1 MTANLVKRLEVGLL
15 NRVLIPATSTYSTSL
30 LVVTVVALLRE
41 IAHFAG
47 SPDIGNHDYGLRAI
61 LVVISMVPVFGLIG
75 GTHFFRSA
83 NLWLVA
89 GIRIAGYLLG
99 GALGG
104 LTLYFLLRTFYPISH
119 DSIPLRVFGG
129 LVTVTGT
136 VFLLTLAITYYQNHK
151 VYVAGLQQETLGLED
166 ALRKLEVENKQRS
179 DIEWGQFLKQVSGE
193 IAAMHFQPPPA
204 QIAALEALLDQ
215 KVRPKS
221 REYSTQVSSWKPQ
234 PSIAEPPKFMETW
247 AQQNLFGHLPVWW
260 NGFIIGVEA
269 LPSATYYFG
278 WQQGLAAIGS
288 GSLAIAIV
296 FFLQRKY
303 LARLFESLKSPFREI
318 VLTILFVV
326 AGLIGGWATQQML
339 VGTKNPGLYMGNT
352 AVITTFY
359 GWAATL
365 ATTYLQD
372 TKLRGQKL
380 EEVRD
385 RLRWTIARV
394 GMVMWSTT
402 GVMSRLLHG
411 PVQNALHATLIRM
424 RDQNPQTVID
434 EMLNELQS
442 RLDAAGGSGIDLVD
456 GSSKEFVAQLNEVCD
471 IWSGLAHFEFELD
484 PQVLR
489 NLVNDDIANGIL
501 LDLCRETVS
510 NPIRHGSAKTF
521 HISLSAGEQSV
532 QLEIIDDG
540 LFNPGPNPG
549 PPGIGTQMLNACTID
564 RSQTHNAGS
573 NVLRALLP
581 CLT

>member
-1 MTANLVKRLEVGLL
+1 MTANTGKRLEETLL
-15 NRVLIPATSTYSTSL
+15 NRVLIPATSTYSTSF
-30 LVVTVVALLRE
+30 LVVTVVTLLRE
-41 IAHFAG
+41 VAHFAG

-75 GTHFFRSA
+75 GTHFIKSA
-83 NLWLVA
+83 NLWFVA
-89 GIRIAGYLLG
+89 GIRMAGYLLG

-104 LTLYFLLRTFYPISH
+104 LTLFFLLRTVYPISH
-119 DSIPLRVFGG
+119 ESIPLRVFGG
-129 LVTVTGT
+129 VVTITGT

-151 VYVAGLQQETLGLED
+151 VYVAGLKQETLGLED
-166 ALRKLEVENKQRS
+166 ALRKLEAENKQRS

-193 IAAMHFQPPPA
+193 IAAMHFQPLPA

-221 REYSTQVSSWKPQ
+221 REYSTQVSSWMPQ
-234 PSIAEPPKFMETW
+234 PAAMEPPKFMETW
-247 AQQNLFGHLPVWW
+247 SQQNLFAHLPFWW
-260 NGFIIGVEA
+260 NAFIIGLEA
-269 LPSATYYFG
+269 LPSAIYYFG
-278 WQQGLAAIGS
+278 WQLGLAAIGS

-303 LARLFESLKSPFREI
+303 LAKIFESLKSPVREI
-318 VLTILFVV
+318 VLTILFVL
-326 AGLIGGWATQQML
+326 AGLIGGWATQVVL
-339 VGTKNPGLYMGNT
+339 VGTTNPALYVGNT

-365 ATTYLQD
+365 ASTYFQD

-394 GMVMWSTT
+394 GMVMWSNS

-442 RLDAAGGSGIDLVD
+442 RLDAAGESGINLVN
-456 GSSKEFVAQLNEVCD
+456 GSSKDFVSQLNQVCD
-471 IWSGLAHFEFELD
+471 IWAGLAQFEFEID
-484 PQVLR
+484 PQVLK
-489 NLVNDDIANGIL
+489 NLAKDDIANGIL
-501 LDLCRETVS
+501 LDLCREHVS
-510 NPIRHGSAKTF
+510 NAIRHGSAKYIR
-521 HISLSAGEQSV
+521 ISLKAVEKAV
-532 QLEIIDDG
+532 QLEIIDEG
-540 LFNPGPNPG
+540 ITTAESNVGT
-549 PPGIGTQMLNACTID
+549 PGIGTQILNACTIT
-564 RSQTHNAGS
+564 RSRTYHAGS
-573 NVLRALLP
+573 NELRAQLP
-581 CLT
+581 CLI